1 MLPAKVLRR
10 IRIPYTGLHQEL
22 TTGRV
27 ESIHVPFGR
36 LNGRIRILLGSD
48 RSGFSVFQARRGC
61 EFIVAGTLRVPSAKL
76 GNTNSLG
83 V

>member
-1 MLPAKVLRR
+1 MSKPDKRSVNVAEIKKT
-10 IRIPYTGLHQEL
+10 Y
-22 TTGRV
+22 
-27 ESIHVPFGR
+27 
-36 LNGRIRILLGSD
+36 NGTVHMSTDVAAGWRIRILLGSD
-48 RSGFSVFQARRGC
+48 RSGFPVFQARRGC